1 VTFDA
6 VVYPEE
12 GGKQAGD
19 FLSPLHSMMVQH
31 FDPSPDNTWE
41 YFKAGMLRDCA
52 NNPGHVKAVFGSW
65 QWNYFISAPVYST
78 LASTLSENLFAL
90 MSFDQQDMV
99 DAACGRLQDTA
110 NQSYYAL
117 SWAVLGTMT
126 LNGDLAQLGD
136 LLGTRA
142 PTTQAPAGTPTANP
156 IKVPTDAPASSPVK
170 TPTKAPVS
178 NPVKVPTKAPV
189 GGPGCCSQDFKEC
202 VSWCGTTR
210 EECLSCGQDVFWIK
224 GAQTGCVA
232 RFGDCTND
240 VNGCCGTRLECVGDQ
255 YYRQC
260 KVSKQ
265 TKNPTMKPTVNP
277 SENPSAAPSEGSTV
291 GEILYT
297 GQMTLKNYDGLK
309 LSKEE
314 EDQWIQGTTQHLSTE
329 LANKNKQIG
338 ANYQSVDIAITNQK
352 IKKKDLLITATY
364 QLYYEGEPDLD
375 ELKKTMLKS
384 IRSNKLSKKY
394 IKILNNISSIFSGV
408 SKTKLKL

>member
-1 VTFDA
+1 MGGKHRLLKLGSCWGGWDDNGNNPSYHAPGQYRLMRDFQKTVKERDYALPDLGGSLGKNWNMLMNTSYKFLETTQCPNTGLVPNWALVTEESNKKLNKYPGAFSGSGTPQYEFGAEASRTLWRATFDA

-178 NPVKVPTKAPV
+178 DPVKVPTKAPV

-202 VSWCGTTR
+202 
-210 EECLSCGQDVFWIK
+210 LSCGQDVFWIK
-224 GAQTGCVA
+224 AGVRRGSILPAVQGVQTNKEPNNEA
-232 RFGDCTND
+232 
-240 VNGCCGTRLECVGDQ
+240 NGESLRKSPSSSIRGIYGRRDPL
-255 YYRQC
+255 YR
-260 KVSKQ
+260 
-265 TKNPTMKPTVNP
+265 P
-277 SENPSAAPSEGSTV
+277 
-291 GEILYT
+291 
-297 GQMTLKNYDGLK
+297 DD
-309 LSKEE
+309 SKE
-314 EDQWIQGTTQHLSTE
+314 L
-329 LANKNKQIG
+329 
-338 ANYQSVDIAITNQK
+338 
-352 IKKKDLLITATY
+352 
-364 QLYYEGEPDLD
+364 
-375 ELKKTMLKS
+375 
-384 IRSNKLSKKY
+384 
-394 IKILNNISSIFSGV
+394 
-408 SKTKLKL
+408 